1 MKKQAY
7 ALLGMVAW
15 KVAKSYGRRRL
26 RSAGRSLAPRLA
38 R

>member
-1 MKKQAY
+1 MKKTMY
-7 ALLGMVAW
+7 ALLGMATW

-26 RSAGRSLAPRLA
+26 RSAGRSLVPRSA